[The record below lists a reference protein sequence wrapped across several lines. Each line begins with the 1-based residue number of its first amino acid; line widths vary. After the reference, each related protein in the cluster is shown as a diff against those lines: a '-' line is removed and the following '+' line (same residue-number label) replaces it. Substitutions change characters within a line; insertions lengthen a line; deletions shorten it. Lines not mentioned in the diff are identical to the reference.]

1 LEKDLLKLRQKTND
15 PNIWENL
22 EAKTLFQN
30 IKILEKKIADFER
43 IKQSLSDLKEFYTFA
58 VDENDQQ
65 TIIQLVEDSNQLL
78 KDSTEVRYLN
88 LMNGEADQ
96 NNAFVEIHAGAGGT
110 ESQDWAEML
119 QRMYVRWA
127 ESKTY
132 RVSLL
137 QESRGEEAGIKS
149 STIKISGEFTYGW
162 LKRESGIHRLVRIS
176 PFDSNKR
183 RHTSFASIWV
193 YPEIDEKIEIDI
205 NETDLRIDTYR
216 ASGAGGQHVNKTD
229 SAVRI
234 THIPTKVVVQCQ
246 NDRSQHKNKSNAMA
260 MLKSRLYELELQKRK
275 EEENKIHSEK
285 KDIGWGHQI
294 RSYVLHPYKLI
305 KDLRTNHESSNVNDI
320 LNGDID
326 KFLEKSL
333 TLK

>member
-1 LEKDLLKLRQKTND
+1 MEKDLLELKQKTND

-30 IKILEKKIADFER
+30 IKIVEKKIADFHR
-43 IKQSLSDLKEFYTFA
+43 IKQSLSDLKEFYAFA

-149 STIKISGEFTYGW
+149 STIKISGDFTYGW

-305 KDLRTNHESSNVNDI
+305 KDLRTNHESSNVSDI